1 MSPPSATPPTPMIAV
16 RISVIVSILDRAE
29 NAHYVRNGGT
39 WKLKRKTIT
48 FGSVRKSAV
57 VGTVPNVGNI
67 SHAYGMVLLGSG
79 STVPLTFFHP
89 DYPNRAASFSINASG
104 QIFILYGS
112 ENTLQRGRITICGEY

>member
-1 MSPPSATPPTPMIAV
+1 MIAV
-16 RISVIVSILDRAE
+16 RILVIVSILDRAD

-48 FGSVRKSAV
+48 FGSVAKNTV

-67 SHAYGMVLLGSG
+67 SDAYGMVLLGSG

-89 DYPNRAASFSINASG
+89 DYPNRAASFSINTSG
-104 QIFILYGS
+104 QIIILYGS
-112 ENTLQRGRITICGEY
+112 GNTLQSGRITVCWEY